1 MNIKHFLIVL
11 GTLFLISSFAYA
23 DARLEKTLGLD
34 TNQARQVQQI
44 QKKYRREFSSKRQ
57 ELNRELRKLRRARIA
72 NDSRTMAQQER
83 ITAKL
88 EEELR
93 QIRTREND
101 QIRRVLSSAQ
111 RAQFEDVIQQRR
123 AAVGSS
129 RDARIFNF

>member
-11 GTLFLISSFAYA
+11 GTLFLFSSFAYA

-72 NDSRTMAQQER
+72 NDSGTMAQQER
-83 ITAKL
+83 ITARL

-93 QIRTREND
+93 QIRLNEND
-101 QIRRVLSSAQ
+101 QIRRVLTSAQ

-123 AAVGSS
+123 SSVGSS
-129 RDARIFNF
+129 RDTRIFNF